1 VEIPRKD
8 FRSNLD
14 LNHHS
19 NTRSAIENT
28 NEFGQTMAA
37 ENTSAVMDVDPPPTK
52 ENDPGP
58 ASTANKS
65 TKKKRKKRQSKP
77 HILTQITLRNPSWS
91 YIRLQHLSTPNS
103 TQEKPADLDA
113 ITAHQH
119 LSQALRQF
127 LGLHGAAIPFDILKL
142 SGQDVYIRLAAEDR
156 SALVAAVGGW
166 VSSNGEGWR
175 VKGWSSWDARA
186 DEVGRDC
193 GQDLFK

>member
-1 VEIPRKD
+1 
-8 FRSNLD
+8 
-14 LNHHS
+14 
-19 NTRSAIENT
+19 
-28 NEFGQTMAA
+28 MAT
-37 ENTSAVMDVDPPPTK
+37 EDDSTVMDVDPPSTK
-52 ENDPGP
+52 ETNPEP
-58 ASTANKS
+58 NSTANKS

-77 HILTQITLRNPSWS
+77 HILTQMTLRNPSWS
-91 YIRLQHLSTPNS
+91 YIHLQHLSTQNS
-103 TQEKPADLDA
+103 TQEKPVDLDA

-142 SGQDVYIRLAAEDR
+142 TGQDVYIRLAAENR
-156 SALVAAVGGW
+156 SALIAAVGGW

-186 DEVGRDC
+186 DEVGRDY